1 MPSGSAGSRLG
12 CAHFSCLTYPC
23 EKIVSARTWNVIFFP
38 GWPTLAG
45 FALFC
50 DCIAGVFPWLSAPTK
65 SAQWQN
71 LLTGSRPPQEV
82 FEELYRELKI
92 IARSRMAGE
101 KPNQTLCAT
110 ILVHEAWL
118 RLDNGAGGPW
128 QNRAHFFGAAS
139 EAMRRILVEAA
150 RRRHAV
156 KRGSGQ
162 QAVPM
167 DGIDLPDET
176 DHQQIL
182 EVNDVLDKLE
192 AEDPIKAQIVK
203 MRFFCGMENEEIA
216 AILDVNEKTVRRH
229 WQLAKVILFRAIQGG
244 N

>member
-1 MPSGSAGSRLG
+1 MA
-12 CAHFSCLTYPC
+12 T
-23 EKIVSARTWNVIFFP
+23 
-38 GWPTLAG
+38 
-45 FALFC
+45 
-50 DCIAGVFPWLSAPTK
+50 
-65 SAQWQN
+65 QWQN
-71 LLTGSRPPQEV
+71 LLTDSRPPQEV

-92 IARSRMAGE
+92 IARSRMVGE

-139 EAMRRILVEAA
+139 EAMRRILVDAA
-150 RRRHAV
+150 RRRNAG

-162 QAVPM
+162 QSVPI
-167 DGIDLPDET
+167 DGLDLPDET

-182 EVNDVLDKLE
+182 EINDVLDRLE
-192 AEDPIKAQIVK
+192 AEDPMKAQIVK

-216 AILDVNEKTVRRH
+216 AVLDVSEKTVRRH
-229 WQLAKVILFRAIQGG
+229 WQLAKVILFRAIQEE